1 VPQSVW
7 SLEVFRRAYELS
19 LVIHQASLQFPKIEQ
34 YGGLADQL
42 RRSSK
47 SVCALLAEG
56 TGRQS
61 GSDVE
66 FRRYVVMALGSA
78 EECKL
83 WCRYA
88 LDLGYAEPTQSA
100 RWEAEYG
107 EIARMLAGLRR
118 HLSTTLT
125 TDD

>member
-1 VPQSVW
+1 MPQDVW
-7 SLEVFRRAYELS
+7 SLEVFRRAYDLS
-19 LVIHQASLQFPKIEQ
+19 LLIHRASLQFPKIEQ

-42 RRSSK
+42 RRGSK

-56 TGRQS
+56 SGRQA
-61 GSDVE
+61 GSDTE

-88 LDLGYAEPTQSA
+88 VDLGYVDAAQGEEWQAE
-100 RWEAEYG
+100 WG
-107 EIARMLAGLRR
+107 VIARMLAGLKR
-118 HLSTTLT
+118 HLSTPT
-125 TDD
+125 TGD

>member
-1 VPQSVW
+1 MSSDVG
-7 SLEVFRRAYELS
+7 SLAVFRRAYAVSIE
-19 LVIHQASLQFPKIEQ
+19 IHRASLQFPKIEQ
-34 YGGLADQL
+34 FGGLADQL

-56 TGRQS
+56 AGRQAR
-61 GSDVE
+61 SDVE
-66 FRRYVVMALGSA
+66 FRRYVIMASGSA

-88 LDLGYAEPTQSA
+88 ADLGYADPAQA
-100 RWEAEYG
+100 GAWQAEYG
-107 EIARMLAGLRR
+107 EIVRMLAGLRR
-118 HLSTTLT
+118 HLSAPLR